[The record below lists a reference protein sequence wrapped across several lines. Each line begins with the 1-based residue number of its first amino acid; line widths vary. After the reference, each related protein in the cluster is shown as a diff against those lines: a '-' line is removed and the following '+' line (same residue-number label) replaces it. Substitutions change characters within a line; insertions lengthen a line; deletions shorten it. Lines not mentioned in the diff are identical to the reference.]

1 MDNLTEKYI
10 LELVKNLKDEP
21 NPTYEIFKKNG
32 EVASCNFIARTTG
45 VVSGVDVVQLFYKK
59 LSSKVSFKILKENSK
74 FVNRGDVIC
83 VISGPIYEI
92 LRGEQIAINII
103 RYMSGIASTVAKYKM
118 ELASLDTKLLF
129 SGHAAP
135 GLEMLTEQAFADGG
149 GFLREENKNYCVLS
163 SNTIARFETVD
174 DAINALKTLDR
185 PLKPI
190 VEVNDEYEFESALF
204 SSAQIIRVTTSKEQI
219 IKNCSLMNNNKV
231 LEVQSE
237 IELRHVR
244 SIAKMGY
251 KYIIIPS
258 LSDSAKA
265 LPIDLNFYK
274 RFKKIK

>member
-1 MDNLTEKYI
+1 MDNLIEKYVLDLI
-10 LELVKNLKDEP
+10 KNLKEEP
-21 NPTYEIFKKNG
+21 NPAYEIFKKNG

-59 LSSKVSFKILKENSK
+59 LSPKISFKILKENGK

-92 LRGEQIAINII
+92 LRGEQISINII
-103 RYMSGIASTVAKYKM
+103 RYMSGIASGVAKYNI

-135 GLEMLTEQAFADGG
+135 GLEMLAEQAFLDGG
-149 GFLREENKNYCVLS
+149 GFLREENKNYCVLN

-174 DAINALKTLDR
+174 DAINALKSLDK

-190 VEVNDEYEFESALF
+190 IEVNDENEFENAMH

-219 IKNCSLMNNNKV
+219 IKNCALINNRKI

-244 SIAKMGY
+244 SVAKMGY

-258 LSDSAKA
+258 LSDSAKS

>member
-1 MDNLTEKYI
+1 
-10 LELVKNLKDEP
+10 
-21 NPTYEIFKKNG
+21 
-32 EVASCNFIARTTG
+32 
-45 VVSGVDVVQLFYKK
+45 
-59 LSSKVSFKILKENSK
+59 
-74 FVNRGDVIC
+74 
-83 VISGPIYEI
+83 
-92 LRGEQIAINII
+92 
-103 RYMSGIASTVAKYKM
+103 MSGIASTVAKYKM

-135 GLEMLTEQAFADGG
+135 GLEMLAEQAFVDGG

-258 LSDSAKA
+258 LSDSTKA

>member
-1 MDNLTEKYI
+1 MDNLIEKYV
-10 LELVKNLKDEP
+10 LDLVKNLKEEP
-21 NPTYEIFKKNG
+21 NPAYEIFKKNG

-59 LSSKVSFKILKENSK
+59 LSPKISFKILKENGK

-92 LRGEQIAINII
+92 LRGEQISINII
-103 RYMSGIASTVAKYKM
+103 RYMSGIASAVAKYNI
-118 ELASLDTKLLF
+118 ELTSLDTKLLF
-129 SGHAAP
+129 SGHASP
-135 GLEMLTEQAFADGG
+135 GLEMLAEQAFLDGG
-149 GFLREENKNYCVLS
+149 GFLREENKNYCVLN
-163 SNTIARFETVD
+163 SNTIARFETID
-174 DAINALKTLDR
+174 DAINALKSLDK

-190 VEVNDEYEFESALF
+190 IEVNDENEFENAMH

-219 IKNCSLMNNNKV
+219 IKNCALINNRKI

-244 SIAKMGY
+244 SVAKMGY

-258 LSDSAKA
+258 LSDSAKS

>member
-1 MDNLTEKYI
+1 MDNLIEKYV
-10 LELVKNLKDEP
+10 LDLVKNLKEEP
-21 NPTYEIFKKNG
+21 NPAYEIFKKNG

-59 LSSKVSFKILKENSK
+59 LSPKISFKILKENGK

-92 LRGEQIAINII
+92 LRGEQISINII
-103 RYMSGIASTVAKYKM
+103 RYMSGIASAVAKYNI

-135 GLEMLTEQAFADGG
+135 GLEMLAEQAFLDGG
-149 GFLREENKNYCVLS
+149 GFLREENKNYCVLN
-163 SNTIARFETVD
+163 SNTIARFETID
-174 DAINALKTLDR
+174 DAINALKSLDK

-190 VEVNDEYEFESALF
+190 IEVNDENEFENAMH

-219 IKNCSLMNNNKV
+219 IKNCALINNRKI

-244 SIAKMGY
+244 SVAKMGY
-251 KYIIIPS
+251 KYIIITS
-258 LSDSAKA
+258 LSDSAKS